1 MAFHVQAR
9 TGRNQPQAEINMIPL
24 IDVMLV
30 LLIIFMVTA
39 PLLTHGVKVDL
50 PKATSQAADTPPKTI
65 QASIR
70 ADGSLYW
77 EKEALRWEA
86 LPERLA
92 AQAALEPQPELHI
105 RADSAVAYGKVAEL
119 MSAASAAGI
128 TKIGFITAPTAPKP

>member
-9 TGRNQPQAEINMIPL
+9 SGRNQPQAEINMIPL

-50 PKATSQAADTPPKTI
+50 PKASSQAADTPPKTI

-70 ADGSLYW
+70 ADGSLFW
-77 EKEALRWEA
+77 DKQPLAWDGLA
-86 LPERLA
+86 ERLA
-92 AQAALEPQPELHI
+92 AEATADPQPELHI
-105 RADSAVAYGKVAEL
+105 RADSAVPYGRVAEL
-119 MSAASAAGI
+119 MSAASKAGL
-128 TKIGFITAPTAPKP
+128 TKIGFITAPEASK